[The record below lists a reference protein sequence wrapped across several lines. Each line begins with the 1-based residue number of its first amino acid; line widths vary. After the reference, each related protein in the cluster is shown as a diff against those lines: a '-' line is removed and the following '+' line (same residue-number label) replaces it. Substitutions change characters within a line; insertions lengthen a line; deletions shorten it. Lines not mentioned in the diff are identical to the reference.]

1 MTSEKLKCPGGGGGR
16 CTSDVIPDSIDW
28 CAKPYLAAELGSC
41 RLLLFFE
48 GICDFLSNRLWVLR
62 LLHHISLGAQLI
74 QQPVDR
80 ER

>member
-1 MTSEKLKCPGGGGGR
+1 MTSEKLKCRGGVGDALR
-16 CTSDVIPDSIDW
+16 TSFRTQSTVLE
-28 CAKPYLAAELGSC
+28 PYLAAQVSSC

-48 GICDFLSNRLWVLR
+48 GICDFLSERLWVLW

-74 QQPVDR
+74 EPLVDR